1 MVAES
6 RLSELPTEKP
16 KQVVSNA
23 SSDGPKHSNP
33 KAKGSSGGKA
43 KGEIEFEVVEKIL
56 GASLV
61 GKK

>member
-16 KQVVSNA
+16 KQVVTNGP
-23 SSDGPKHSNP
+23 SDDPKHSNP
-33 KAKGSSGGKA
+33 KAKGSSGGKS
-43 KGEIEFEVVEKIL
+43 KGEVELEVVEKIV